1 MSLTHRELLRFD
13 GYEFDAAAR
22 VVRRDGVPIP
32 LQPKAFD
39 LLAVLLE
46 QRGLVVDKATL
57 MERLWPDTFV
67 EEGNLPVTVHAL
79 RKALGDRGDAC
90 IRTVPRRGYCFAGAV
105 TVVQPAAEI
114 PQVAV
119 EADRTTVP
127 VTPPAPAPERQ
138 FLSPIDDARR
148 ATPGARAGRR
158 WAGLAAAAAALA
170 LASLW
175 IAPRIGQAE
184 NGLAHVQSLAVLPF
198 QTTGGPARGE
208 DLIGVG
214 FGASVA
220 TDLIGLDEVIVRPFT
235 SSAKF
240 VGPSENVVEAG
251 EALRVDAVVT
261 GSIRLLGP
269 NAQVS
274 AALVRVADGARL
286 WSHATTVPATDLA
299 RVQRSLVEQLVD
311 ALEPGGADATA
322 ARRHGP
328 PPAEAAFEAYLR
340 ARAAAGTWTVHE
352 TERALALYAESV
364 ERDPAFADAHAGLAA
379 MLVLPPASA
388 LTREAIARARDAAT
402 RALAIEPGLSEA
414 QSAFGRA
421 TLLGNWDWAGAERAF
436 RAGIASAPYDAE
448 PHVWYAQWLSAQ
460 GLHEQALAEIRLA
473 QDVDPTSPRV
483 NLYVGTLLLAARRF
497 EEGAAQLR
505 KTPIEM
511 GVVNQQV
518 YLGTAVA
525 LAKQQRWIEALAMT
539 ERMVRTAPAG
549 PALAY
554 KAYVLAE
561 AGRAAE
567 ADQLLDEIE
576 RQAQTRRTPH
586 IVLAAGFACR
596 GRMDQA
602 FAHLDTAYED
612 RDPRVLF
619 LKVDPMLDC
628 LRQDP
633 RYAATVR
640 RIGLEP

>member
-1 MSLTHRELLRFD
+1 MSLSHQEFLRFD
-13 GYEFDAAAR
+13 TCEFDAAAR
-22 VVRRDGVPIP
+22 VVRRDGVPIALP
-32 LQPKAFD
+32 PKAFD

-46 QRGLVVDKATL
+46 HRGHVVDKATL
-57 MERLWPDTFV
+57 MARLWPDTFV

-79 RKALGDRGDAC
+79 RKALGDAGDAY
-90 IRTVPRRGYCFAGAV
+90 IRTVPRRGYCFTASVSVIEATAAPGGA
-105 TVVQPAAEI
+105 TERPSGFAPGPGEQPPTGATHSPEI
-114 PQVAV
+114 
-119 EADRTTVP
+119 ADRAAR
-127 VTPPAPAPERQ
+127 PPHGHAHWW
-138 FLSPIDDARR
+138 
-148 ATPGARAGRR
+148 TG
-158 WAGLAAAAAALA
+158 AAALVA
-170 LASLW
+170 ASLLAAVW
-175 IAPRIGQAE
+175 IVPRLRLAG
-184 NGLAHVQSLAVLPF
+184 NDLAHVRSMAVLPF
-198 QTTGGPARGE
+198 QTVGGTSRADEVVGT
-208 DLIGVG
+208 G

-240 VGPSENVVEAG
+240 VGPSEDVVEAG
-251 EALRVDAVVT
+251 ESLRVDAVLS

-286 WSHATTVPATDLA
+286 WSHSTTAPASELA
-299 RVQRSLVEQLVD
+299 RVERSLVEQLVG
-311 ALEPGGADATA
+311 ALEPDGADAAA
-322 ARRHGP
+322 ARLHRT
-328 PPAEAAFEAYLR
+328 PPAQAAFEAYLR
-340 ARAAAGTWTVHE
+340 ARAAAGTWTVRE

-364 ERDPAFADAHAGLAA
+364 DRDPAFADAHAGLAA
-379 MLVLPPASA
+379 MLVLPPANA
-388 LTREAIARARDAAT
+388 LSREAIARARESAA
-402 RALAIEPGLSEA
+402 RALALDPGLSEA

-421 TLLGNWDWAGAERAF
+421 MLLDTWDWSGAERAF

-448 PHVWYAQWLSAQ
+448 PHVWYAQWLSAR
-460 GLHEQALAEIRLA
+460 GLHDQALAEIRLA
-473 QDVDPTSPRV
+473 QDIDPTSPRV

-525 LAKQQRWIEALAMT
+525 FAKQQRWNEALAVT
-539 ERMVRTAPAG
+539 ERMIRTAPSG

-561 AGRAAE
+561 AGRADE
-567 ADQLLDEIE
+567 ADSLLANLA
-576 RQAQTRRTPH
+576 RQGGSRRTPH
-586 IVLAAGFACR
+586 IVLAAGYACR
-596 GRMDQA
+596 ARMDEA
-602 FAHLDTAYED
+602 FAHLDAAYED

-628 LRQDP
+628 LRQDR
-633 RYAATVR
+633 RYAAAVR